1 MIFLHILVLVYWVG
15 ADIGVLYGAHF
26 ATNAQYSRETR
37 LTVAQIMG
45 FIDQFPRL
53 SLPMIVTTGT
63 TVAVLRGYM
72 PIDPLWLLPVWL
84 IGLFWAGMVLA
95 LYLNRRTPQRVAA
108 LAGFEPWFRLA
119 IALALILAGLASLFG
134 VGITDQ
140 GWLAVKLILFA
151 GTIFAALALRKLFD
165 PFRDGMR
172 ALRAGTNTA
181 ADDAMMRKALIDA
194 RPAVW
199 AIWVL
204 ALAAAYI
211 GIWQPVF

>member
-1 MIFLHILVLVYWVG
+1 MVFLHILVLVYWVG

-26 ATNAQYSRETR
+26 ATNADYSRETR

-53 SLPMIVTTGT
+53 SLPMIVTTGAT
-63 TVAVLRGYM
+63 IAVLRGYM
-72 PIDPLWLLPVWL
+72 PVDPLWLAPVWL
-84 IGLFWAGMVLA
+84 IGLLWGGMVLA
-95 LYLNRRTPQRVAA
+95 LYLNRRRPDRVAA

-119 IALALILAGLASLFG
+119 IALAMIAAAVTSLMG
-134 VGITDQ
+134 IGITDQ

-172 ALRAGTNTA
+172 ALRAGTNTE
-181 ADDAMMRKALIDA
+181 ADDAMMRAALIRA
-194 RPAVW
+194 RPVVW
-199 AIWVL
+199 TIWAL
-204 ALAAAYI
+204 ALAAGYV
-211 GIWQPVF
+211 GIWKPVW